1 MNSREIALVFAAFGM
16 TLICLSL
23 YVALSGAT

>member
-1 MNSREIALVFAAFGM
+1 MNSREIALIYAVAGL